1 MYWFYWVSSFSHGAL
16 MGKIVRD
23 VLPMILTLT
32 TFYLGDASGAP
43 FSNGSCTP
51 GSPVNTHIWVQF
63 TPTAASDRYSLHL
76 TFNVKITKPDGS
88 VQSYAVNDCLYEGQP
103 IPTHGLL
110 DIHTFT
116 WNCGDEVELSNFY
129 MAWQSNSGKDC
140 DVTLPNVILSLGHLS

>member
-1 MYWFYWVSSFSHGAL
+1 MRAGHHSQMAHVLQGVS
-16 MGKIVRD
+16 KY
-23 VLPMILTLT
+23 P
-32 TFYLGDASGAP
+32 YLGSIP
-43 FSNGSCTP
+43 
-51 GSPVNTHIWVQF
+51 
-63 TPTAASDRYSLHL
+63 PTAASDRYSLHL

-140 DVTLPNVILSLGHLS
+140 DVNPSKCYSELGPFIIDAPL